1 MHPGMRFTE
10 SPSLPHLWLRTIK
23 KLAFQPRDSDPDPE
37 YVPNHK
43 IKSKQC
49 AVFKQLKERKWTKAF
64 EKKLKKLTKI
74 EFFII
79 LS

>member
-1 MHPGMRFTE
+1 MCN
-10 SPSLPHLWLRTIK
+10 K

-49 AVFKQLKERKWTKAF
+49 TVFKQLKERKWTKAF
-64 EKKLKKLTKI
+64 EKKLKKAN
-74 EFFII
+74 
-79 LS
+79 